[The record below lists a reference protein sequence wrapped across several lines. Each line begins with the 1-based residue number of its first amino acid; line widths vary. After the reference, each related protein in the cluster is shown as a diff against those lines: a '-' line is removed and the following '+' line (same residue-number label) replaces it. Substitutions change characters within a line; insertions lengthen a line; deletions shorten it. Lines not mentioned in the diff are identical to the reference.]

1 MGSKFTL
8 RVVPAWSTVRMTQQ
22 LDAARTYVAALL
34 SHDGDS
40 VPYAPNAVRYE
51 VGLKTGFSGNHLR
64 RSLSRG
70 PQFRLIRAIR
80 DEQYRADGDEVV
92 ADYLIDAGL
101 FGRTLVTAR
110 VHETFVIPAGDP
122 RIHRIEARIRLVGR
136 KDD

>member
-8 RVVPAWSTVRMTQQ
+8 GVSVAWSTVRMTAQ

-40 VPYAPNAVRYE
+40 VPYAPGAVRYE

-70 PQFRLIRAIR
+70 PQFRVIRAIR
-80 DEQYRADGDEVV
+80 DESYGSRATG
-92 ADYLIDAGL
+92 
-101 FGRTLVTAR
+101 
-110 VHETFVIPAGDP
+110 
-122 RIHRIEARIRLVGR
+122 
-136 KDD
+136 

>member
-1 MGSKFTL
+1 
-8 RVVPAWSTVRMTQQ
+8 MTAQ

-40 VPYAPNAVRYE
+40 VPYAPGAVRYE

-70 PQFRLIRAIR
+70 PQFRVIRAIR
-80 DEQYRADGDEVV
+80 DESYRVEGDRVI

-110 VHETFVIPAGDP
+110 VHETFLIPADDP
-122 RIHRIEARIRLVGR
+122 RIHRIEAKIGLVGR
-136 KDD
+136 

>member
-1 MGSKFTL
+1 MN
-8 RVVPAWSTVRMTQQ
+8 AQ
-22 LDAARTYVAALL
+22 LEAARTYVAALL

-70 PQFRLIRAIR
+70 PQFRVIRAIR
-80 DEQYRADGDEVV
+80 EESYRVDGDDVI

-101 FGRTLVTAR
+101 FGRTLATAY
-110 VHETFVIPAGDP
+110 VHETFRIPADDP
-122 RIHRIEARIRLVGR
+122 RIHRIDAKIRLVGR
-136 KDD
+136 DELIRKE

>member
-8 RVVPAWSTVRMTQQ
+8 GVGVAWSTVRMTAQ

-34 SHDGDS
+34 SHDGNS
-40 VPYAPNAVRYE
+40 VPYAPGAVRYE

-70 PQFRLIRAIR
+70 PQFRMIRAIR
-80 DEQYRADGDEVV
+80 DESYRVEGDRVI

-110 VHETFVIPAGDP
+110 VHETFLIPADDP
-122 RIHRIEARIRLVGR
+122 RIHRIEAKIGLVGR
-136 KDD
+136 

>member
-1 MGSKFTL
+1 
-8 RVVPAWSTVRMTQQ
+8 MTAQ

-40 VPYAPNAVRYE
+40 VPYAPGVVRYE

-80 DEQYRADGDEVV
+80 DEEYRVEGDEVV

-110 VHETFVIPAGDP
+110 VHETFVIPADDP
-122 RIHRIEARIRLVGR
+122 RIHRIQAEIRLVR
-136 KDD
+136 RNNLVPRE